1 MPSINVNVI
10 TLFIFRFRGTRRHP
24 ANLPGRVGLTPR
36 WTKVQNVIPVVQV
49 VSKTALFLNSDAK
62 LRHMYELIVRDYYK
76 TYFYCIIVDCFFNRC
91 SNMPQDRPQIH
102 HLLRHR

>member
-49 VSKTALFLNSDAK
+49 MSKTALILNSDAK
-62 LRHMYELIVRDYYK
+62 VQSTYVSIVRRFLKSYY
-76 TYFYCIIVDCFFNRC
+76 FLLSSFFTNLQERT
-91 SNMPQDRPQIH
+91 H
-102 HLLRHR
+102 HP

>member
-10 TLFIFRFRGTRRHP
+10 TLFIFRFLRTRRHP
-24 ANLPGRVGLTPR
+24 ANLPDKAGLMPR

-62 LRHMYELIVRDYYK
+62 LRHMYELIVRDFYK
-76 TYFYCIIVDCFFNRC
+76 T
-91 SNMPQDRPQIH
+91 
-102 HLLRHR
+102 

>member
-10 TLFIFRFRGTRRHP
+10 TLFIFRIRGTRRHP

-49 VSKTALFLNSDAK
+49 VSKTALFHNSDAK

-76 TYFYCIIVDCFFNRC
+76 TYFLLQYCGLF
-91 SNMPQDRPQIH
+91 
-102 HLLRHR
+102 L

>member
-36 WTKVQNVIPVVQV
+36 WTKVQNVLPVVQV
-49 VSKTALFLNSDAK
+49 MSKTALILNSDAK
-62 LRHMYELIVRDYYK
+62 VQSTYVSIVRRFLKSYYIFFLHHFYQSSG
-76 TYFYCIIVDCFFNRC
+76 TY
-91 SNMPQDRPQIH
+91 SPSMMASSS
-102 HLLRHR
+102 LS